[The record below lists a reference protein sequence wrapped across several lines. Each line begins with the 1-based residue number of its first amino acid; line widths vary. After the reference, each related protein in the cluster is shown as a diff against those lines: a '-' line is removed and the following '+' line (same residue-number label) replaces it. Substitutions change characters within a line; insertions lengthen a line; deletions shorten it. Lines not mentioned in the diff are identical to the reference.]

1 MTRNRPTGTTPPRLN
16 VNMTPAT
23 RTAIDK
29 VAATEHITHTE
40 ALRRLVA
47 LGALLHHAHTD
58 GAHIL
63 IRHPDNDILE
73 RVVPL

>member
-1 MTRNRPTGTTPPRLN
+1 MTRNRPTGAIPPRLN

-23 RTAIDK
+23 RTAINQ
-29 VAATEHITHTE
+29 VAATEYITHTE

-58 GAHIL
+58 GAFIL
-63 IRHPDNDILE
+63 IRRPDNDTLE
-73 RVVPL
+73 RVIPL